1 MANQIPVSF
10 DIQITDKLV
19 PYELNPNMSKTRVSV
34 FRKYGNANGS
44 YFTDKVAD
52 KMVEEL
58 PGSPIIGRF
67 VAEDKDFSSHLTV
80 NDTRAYGFVPPE
92 NAHFAWEKRTE
103 ADGKEYEYAC
113 FDAVLWT
120 SRYDEAKIIPSKGQ
134 SMELNPRTITGDW
147 REVDG
152 ETYYVYDSCSVY
164 GLCVLGDNVRPCF
177 DEACFYEA
185 QDGKNNIE
193 TILSHMKEEIQNNF
207 SQLVAENE
215 GGIEEMGYKV
225 NLPQDNKIQALFDAV
240 NNNVDENGE
249 RIVDYAL
256 INVADNHVEFGSIAG
271 GDYKS
276 MTYSLDDNNTVVL
289 DEVTGMNVI
298 LLDDETKTA
307 FDAFAA
313 TDEENHSLV
322 NAFAK
327 YNETVSANEQL
338 TSDLA
343 AANAKI
349 EEFTN
354 SDYPSQIQALNDKI
368 ASYEARIAEYEA
380 KENEA
385 IAAQKDTVIEEYS
398 ELVDAEILEEVRENK
413 DAFSLEQIESKLAI
427 NFARKN
433 KPSHHRVPSLE
444 EDESNPTLKILNEYK
459 KKKGE

>member
-10 DIQITDKLV
+10 DIQITEKLV

-44 YFTDKVAD
+44 YFTDEVAD

-92 NAHFAWEKRTE
+92 NAHFAWEKRIE

-207 SQLVAENE
+207 SQLVAENK
-215 GGIEEMGYKV
+215 GGMEEMGYKV
-225 NLPQDNKIQALFDAV
+225 NLPQDDKIQALFDAV
-240 NNNVDENGE
+240 NKNVDENGE

-256 INVADNHVEFGSIAG
+256 INVTDDHVEFGSIVG
-271 GDYKS
+271 GNYKS
-276 MTYSLDDNNTVVL
+276 VNYSLDENAIVLGEEAEMNVVL
-289 DEVTGMNVI
+289 LNAEDKE
-298 LLDDETKTA
+298 A

-313 TDEENHSLV
+313 IDEENHSVV
-322 NAFAK
+322 NALAK
-327 YNETVSANEQL
+327 YNEVSAVNEQL
-338 TSDLA
+338 TTDLA
-343 AANAKI
+343 AANTKI
-349 EEFTN
+349 DEFTN
-354 SDYPSQIQALNDKI
+354 NDYPSQIQALNDKI
-368 ASYEARIAEYEA
+368 ASYESRIAEYEA

-398 ELVDAEILEEVRENK
+398 ELVDAEVLEEVKENK

-433 KPSHHRVPSLE
+433 KPSHGRVPSLE
-444 EDESNPTLKILNEYK
+444 EDESNPTLRILNEYK

>member
-10 DIQITDKLV
+10 DIQITDTLV

-44 YFTDKVAD
+44 YFTDEVANR
-52 KMVEEL
+52 MVEEL

-207 SQLVAENE
+207 SQLVAENK

-240 NNNVDENGE
+240 NKNVDENGE

-256 INVADNHVEFGSIAG
+256 INVTDDHVEFGSIVG
-271 GDYKS
+271 GSYKS
-276 MTYSLDDNNTVVL
+276 VNYSLDENAVVL
-289 DEVTGMNVI
+289 GKEAEMNVV
-298 LLDDETKTA
+298 LFNEEDKEA

-313 TDEENHSLV
+313 IGGENHSVVSAL
-322 NAFAK
+322 AK
-327 YNETVSANEQL
+327 YNEISVANEQL
-338 TSDLA
+338 TADLA
-343 AANAKI
+343 AANTKI
-349 EEFTN
+349 DEFTA

-368 ASYEARIAEYEA
+368 ASYETRIAEYEA

-385 IAAQKDTVIEEYS
+385 IAAQKESVIDEYS
-398 ELVDAEILEEVRENK
+398 ELVDADVLEEVKENK

-433 KPSHHRVPSLE
+433 KPSHGRVPSLE
-444 EDESNPTLKILNEYK
+444 EDESNPTLRILNEYK

>member
-256 INVADNHVEFGSIAG
+256 INVADNHVEFGSITG

-368 ASYEARIAEYEA
+368 AFYEARIAEYEA
-380 KENEA
+380 KENEV

>member
-44 YFTDKVAD
+44 YFTDEVAD

-152 ETYYVYDSCSVY
+152 ETYYVYDTCSVY

-215 GGIEEMGYKV
+215 GGMEEMGYKV

-240 NNNVDENGE
+240 NKNVDENGE

-256 INVADNHVEFGSIAG
+256 INVTDDHIEFGGIVG
-271 GDYKS
+271 GNYKS
-276 MTYSLDDNNTVVL
+276 VNYSLDENTVVL
-289 DEVTGMNVI
+289 GKETEMNVV
-298 LLDDETKTA
+298 LFDEEDKEA
-307 FDAFAA
+307 FNAFAA
-313 TDEENHSLV
+313 IGGENHSIVSAL
-322 NAFAK
+322 AK
-327 YNETVSANEQL
+327 YNEISAANEQL
-338 TSDLA
+338 TADLA
-343 AANAKI
+343 AANTRI
-349 EEFTN
+349 DEFTA

>member
-44 YFTDKVAD
+44 YFTDEVAD

-134 SMELNPRTITGDW
+134 SMELNPRTIAGDW

-207 SQLVAENE
+207 SQLVAENK

-240 NNNVDENGE
+240 NKNVDENGE

-256 INVADNHVEFGSIAG
+256 INVTDDHVEFGSIVG
-271 GDYKS
+271 GSYKS
-276 MTYSLDDNNTVVL
+276 VNYSLDENAVVL
-289 DEVTGMNVI
+289 GKEAEMNVV
-298 LLDDETKTA
+298 LFNEEDKEA

-313 TDEENHSLV
+313 IGGENHSVVSAL
-322 NAFAK
+322 AK
-327 YNETVSANEQL
+327 YNEISATNEQL
-338 TSDLA
+338 TADLA
-343 AANAKI
+343 AANTKI
-349 EEFTN
+349 DEFTN

-368 ASYEARIAEYEA
+368 AAYEVRIAEYEA

-385 IAAQKDTVIEEYS
+385 IAAQKESVIDEYS
-398 ELVDAEILEEVRENK
+398 ELVDADVLEEVKENK

-444 EDESNPTLKILNEYK
+444 EDNSNPTLRILNEYK

>member
-58 PGSPIIGRF
+58 PGSPIIGCF

-113 FDAVLWT
+113 FDVVLWT

-152 ETYYVYDSCSVY
+152 GTYYVYDSCSVY

-398 ELVDAEILEEVRENK
+398 ELVDAEILEEVKENK

-433 KPSHHRVPSLE
+433 KPSHNRVPSLE

>member
-44 YFTDKVAD
+44 YFTDEVAN

-67 VAEDKDFSSHLTV
+67 VAEDKDFSSHLTI

-120 SRYDEAKIIPSKGQ
+120 SRYDEAKLIPSKGQ

-207 SQLVAENE
+207 SQLVAENK
-215 GGIEEMGYKV
+215 GGIEEMAYKV

-240 NNNVDENGE
+240 NKNVDENGE

-256 INVADNHVEFGSIAG
+256 INVTDDHVEFGSIVG
-271 GDYKS
+271 GSYKS
-276 MTYSLDDNNTVVL
+276 VNYSLDENAVVL
-289 DEVTGMNVI
+289 GKETEMNVV
-298 LLDDETKTA
+298 LFNEEDKEA

-313 TDEENHSLV
+313 IGGENHSVVSAL
-322 NAFAK
+322 AK
-327 YNETVSANEQL
+327 YNEISAANEQL
-338 TSDLA
+338 TADLA
-343 AANAKI
+343 AANTKI
-349 EEFTN
+349 DEFTA

-368 ASYEARIAEYEA
+368 AAYEVRIAEYEA

-385 IAAQKDTVIEEYS
+385 IAAQKESVIEEYS
-398 ELVDAEILEEVRENK
+398 ELVDADVLEEVKENK

-433 KPSHHRVPSLE
+433 KPSHGRVPSLE
-444 EDESNPTLKILNEYK
+444 EDESNPTLRILNEYK

>member
-44 YFTDKVAD
+44 YFTDEVANR
-52 KMVEEL
+52 MVEEL

-67 VAEDKDFSSHLTV
+67 IAEDKDFSSHLTV

-120 SRYDEAKIIPSKGQ
+120 SRYDEANIIPSKGQ

-207 SQLVAENE
+207 SQLVAENK

-240 NNNVDENGE
+240 NKNVDENGE

-256 INVADNHVEFGSIAG
+256 INVTDDHVEFGSIVG
-271 GDYKS
+271 GSYKS
-276 MTYSLDDNNTVVL
+276 VSYSLDENAVVL
-289 DEVTGMNVI
+289 GKETEMNVV
-298 LLDDETKTA
+298 LFNEEDKEA

-313 TDEENHSLV
+313 IGGENHSVVSAL
-322 NAFAK
+322 AK
-327 YNETVSANEQL
+327 YNEISAANEQL
-338 TSDLA
+338 TADLA
-343 AANAKI
+343 AANTKI
-349 EEFTN
+349 DEFTA

-368 ASYEARIAEYEA
+368 ASYETRIAEYEA

-385 IAAQKDTVIEEYS
+385 IAAQKESVIDEYS
-398 ELVDAEILEEVRENK
+398 ELVDADVLEEVRENK

-433 KPSHHRVPSLE
+433 KPSHGRVPSLE
-444 EDESNPTLKILNEYK
+444 EDESNPTLRILNEYK

>member
-44 YFTDKVAD
+44 YFTDEVAD

-67 VAEDKDFSSHLTV
+67 VAEDKDFSSHLTI

-207 SQLVAENE
+207 SQLVAENK

-240 NNNVDENGE
+240 NKNVDENGE

-256 INVADNHVEFGSIAG
+256 INVTDDHVEFGSIVG
-271 GDYKS
+271 GNYKS
-276 MTYSLDDNNTVVL
+276 VNYSLDENAVVL
-289 DEVTGMNVI
+289 GEEAEMNVV
-298 LLDDETKTA
+298 LFNEEDKEA
-307 FDAFAA
+307 FNAFAA
-313 TDEENHSLV
+313 IGGENHSVVSAL
-322 NAFAK
+322 AK
-327 YNETVSANEQL
+327 YNEISAANEQL
-338 TSDLA
+338 TADLA
-343 AANAKI
+343 AANTKI
-349 EEFTN
+349 DEFTA

-368 ASYEARIAEYEA
+368 ASYETRIAEYEA

-385 IAAQKDTVIEEYS
+385 IAAQKESVIDEYS
-398 ELVDAEILEEVRENK
+398 ELVDADVLEEVKENK

-444 EDESNPTLKILNEYK
+444 EDNSNPTLRILNEYK

>member
-44 YFTDKVAD
+44 YFTDEVANR
-52 KMVEEL
+52 MVEEL

-67 VAEDKDFSSHLTV
+67 VAEDKDFSSHLTI

-207 SQLVAENE
+207 SQLVAENK

-240 NNNVDENGE
+240 NKNVDENGE

-256 INVADNHVEFGSIAG
+256 INVTDDHVEFGSIIG
-271 GDYKS
+271 GNYKS
-276 MTYSLDDNNTVVL
+276 VNYSLDENAVVL
-289 DEVTGMNVI
+289 GEEAEMNVV
-298 LLDDETKTA
+298 LFNEEDKEA

-313 TDEENHSLV
+313 IGGENHSVVSAL
-322 NAFAK
+322 AK
-327 YNETVSANEQL
+327 YNEISAANEQL
-338 TSDLA
+338 TADLA
-343 AANAKI
+343 AANTKI
-349 EEFTN
+349 DEFTA
-354 SDYPSQIQALNDKI
+354 SDYPSQIQALNNKI
-368 ASYEARIAEYEA
+368 ASYETRIAEYEA

-385 IAAQKDTVIEEYS
+385 IAAQKESVIDEYS
-398 ELVDAEILEEVRENK
+398 ELVDADVLEEVKENK

-444 EDESNPTLKILNEYK
+444 EDNSNPTLRILNEYK